1 MEKVILIL
9 DNIKSCSECP
19 LFGDHYNDM
28 CCKGLNNRTID
39 YPYPDT
45 FRQKWCPLKSLPE
58 PYNIED
64 EKKKP
69 HDRDYTWEFEGGYN
83 ACLNEILE
91 KGEN

>member
-1 MEKVILIL
+1 MSKAVLIL
-9 DNIKSCSECP
+9 DNVQSCAECP
-19 LFGDHYNDM
+19 LFENHYNDM
-28 CCKGLNNRTID
+28 CCRGSNNRTID

-58 PYNIED
+58 PYNIEE

-69 HDRDYTWEFEGGYN
+69 HDRDYTWEFEDGYN

-91 KGEN
+91 EGEN